1 MADQDTTVTYENG
14 EKIEKPVETTQVEDE
29 NLEDD
34 DPNKEVTDTGKEEE
48 EVIDD
53 EDGKKPETEDEEEP
67 KFSKRFTQFDG
78 DTPEEYLKNLE
89 EAYANSSTEGQRL
102 SKEAKDAK
110 EKYDKVATLI
120 ATNPDFAKALEETEN
135 APQPPVDP
143 ALAFARQ
150 QMEAQYEKDW
160 SEFTGLHPELVG
172 DQELTN
178 ELIDELDIIT
188 LAAQQKGRTLSMAD
202 GLKKAWISLGK
213 QAADDKERVVNK
225 AKEQASK
232 PAPGAS
238 KPKQNS
244 GKQEFTPEQI
254 AVAKRMGLSA
264 EDLAKYNS
272 K

>member
-1 MADQDTTVTYENG
+1 MADQDTTVTIENG
-14 EKIEKPVETTQVEDE
+14 EEVTKPVETTQVEDE
-29 NLEDD
+29 NLEDNQ
-34 DPNKEVTDTGKEEE
+34 PNKEVTDTGTDEEE
-48 EVIDD
+48 ADD
-53 EDGKKPETEDEEEP
+53 EDGKKTETEKKAEAEF
-67 KFSKRFTQFDG
+67 KKRFTQFDG
-78 DTPEEYLKNLE
+78 ETPEEYLKNLE

-110 EKYDKVATLI
+110 EKYDKIATLV
-120 ATNPDFAKALEETEN
+120 ANNPDFAKALEENE
-135 APQPPVDP
+135 AKPQAPVDP

-160 SEFTGLHPELVG
+160 KDFTALHPELVG

-188 LAAQQKGRTLSMAD
+188 VAAQAKGRTLSMEE

-213 QAADDKERVVNK
+213 QAADDKEKVVNK

-232 PAPGAS
+232 AAPNAS
-238 KPKQNS
+238 KPKANS
-244 GKQEFTPEQI
+244 GKQEFTAEQI
-254 AVAKRMGLSA
+254 AVAKKMGLSP
-264 EDLAKYNS
+264 EDLAKYNN